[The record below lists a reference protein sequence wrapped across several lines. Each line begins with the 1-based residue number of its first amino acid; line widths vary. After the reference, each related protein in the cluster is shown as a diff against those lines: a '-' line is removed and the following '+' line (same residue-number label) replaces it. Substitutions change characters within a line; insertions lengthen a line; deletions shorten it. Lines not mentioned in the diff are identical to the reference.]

1 MLKMQL
7 EIPGGLWIE
16 IEKAN
21 QKELIEEASFWQSIP
36 QVCPVDGSKTRLFFK
51 EPGDFKY
58 YGVTSTGDVRYELS
72 FGQHREGGTLFVKDE
87 WTHWDGEA
95 AVVVWKAGKQL
106 CPPGNSNSTAATS
119 RAPSPG
125 GQLPPAQLTNQ
136 DVWSAPPLDQDPL
149 STLRLEINNLGLSL
163 AGNKAAAWE
172 AKRAV
177 HVNRVTK
184 NRTPKIEQMNE
195 KELKELL
202 LFLQGAAAKVPVV
215 GK

>member
-36 QVCPVDGSKTRLFFK
+36 LVCPVDGSKTRLYFK

-58 YGVTSTGDVRYELS
+58 YGVASTGDVRYECT
-72 FGQHREGGTLFVKDE
+72 FGQHREGGTLFCKDT
-87 WTHWDGEA
+87 WTRWNGEA
-95 AVVVWKAGKQL
+95 AVVVWENGR
-106 CPPGNSNSTAATS
+106 PPGKGANGESPRSPS
-119 RAPSPG
+119 SPG
-125 GQLPPAQLTNQ
+125 GQPPAQPTNQ
-136 DVWSAPPLDQDPL
+136 EVWGEPPLDPDPL
-149 STLRLEINNLGLSL
+149 ATLRLEINNIGLSL
-163 AGNKAAAWE
+163 AGNKPAAWE

-195 KELKELL
+195 KELRELL
-202 LFLQGAAAKVPVV
+202 TYLLEKAAAAGPPVV